1 MGAAQGLQKRSEELD
16 GNNASQHGSGKT
28 DASDAGKGVPL
39 KDYSAMT
46 MAEYE
51 KLIPHLVI
59 EFNGKK
65 VVYIVNNQN
74 TEWRVQTLFSKE
86 PDTIEWIS
94 QMKPGEILYDIGAN
108 VGMYTIWA
116 AVTSGV
122 KVYAFEPESQ
132 NYALLNRNILANKVD
147 AEAFCIAISDE
158 MKFDKLY
165 LSIMM
170 AGGSCHNF
178 AENIDYKYK
187 PRTGNFAQGC
197 FAMTLSDLVESAHF
211 PVPNHIK
218 IDVDGIEPKVI
229 SGGHEVLSSTEL
241 KSVLVELNSNL
252 QDHMDVVNKMKEY
265 GFSFKADQVQKARRK
280 DGNFK
285 GVGNYIFR
293 R

>member
-1 MGAAQGLQKRSEELD
+1 MGAAQGLQKRTEELD
-16 GNNASQHGSGKT
+16 GNNTTQHGSGKT
-28 DASDAGKGVPL
+28 DASNAGKGVPL
-39 KDYSAMT
+39 KDYSSMT
-46 MAEYE
+46 MLEYE

-94 QMKPGEILYDIGAN
+94 QMKPGEVLYDVGAN

-132 NYALLNRNILANKVD
+132 NYALLNRNILANKCN
-147 AEAFCIAISDE
+147 AEAYCIAISDE
-158 MKFDKLY
+158 TKFDKLY
-165 LSIMM
+165 LSTMM
-170 AGGSCHNF
+170 SGGSCHNF

-187 PRTGNFAQGC
+187 PREGNFAQGC
-197 FAMTLSDLVESAHF
+197 FSATLSSLPF
-211 PVPNHIK
+211 PTPNHIK

-229 SGGHEVLSSTEL
+229 RGARYALACPEL

-252 QDHMDVVNKMKEY
+252 QDHMDVVNTMKDY
-265 GFSFKADQVQKARRK
+265 GFRFDPKQVQKARRTE
-280 DGNFK
+280 GNFK
-285 GVGNYIFR
+285 GVGNYIFTR
-293 R
+293 